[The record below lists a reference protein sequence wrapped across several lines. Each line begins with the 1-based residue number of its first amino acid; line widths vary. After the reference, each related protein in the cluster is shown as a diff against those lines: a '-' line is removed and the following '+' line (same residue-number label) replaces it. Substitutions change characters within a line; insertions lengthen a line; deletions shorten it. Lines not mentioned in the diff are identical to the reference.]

1 MNSMKL
7 TDILKNVLSEDTWQT
22 NPSSAG
28 SMSPGKTPN
37 ALQPATNTPNVKFYD
52 VAKDFQSFEK
62 TIEIE
67 EEAAKRTL
75 ETTLK
80 TTLGNKKVVVRA
92 SKGSVGQTEQDYT
105 INAIGAS
112 VTYMSDKFYVI
123 VKGDDGKDYYI
134 NPAFKV
140 KVLGPAEK
148 KKLSITPQMPPT
160 GAVQRGAVGG
170 VVQPQNMGLSSN
182 QPTGAH

>member
-1 MNSMKL
+1 MKL
-7 TDILKNVLSEDTWQT
+7 SDILKDVLNEDTWQT
-22 NPSSAG
+22 NPASAG

-37 ALQPATNTPNVKFYD
+37 ALTPATNTPNVKFYD
-52 VAKDFQSFEK
+52 VAKDFQSFET
-62 TIEIE
+62 TIEKE

-75 ETTLK
+75 EATLK

-105 INAIGAS
+105 INAVSAS

-148 KKLSITPQMPPT
+148 KKLAVAAPALPPSQI
-160 GAVQRGAVGG
+160 QRGPVGG
-170 VVQPQNMGLSSN
+170 GMVQPQNMGLSSN
-182 QPTGAH
+182 QPH